1 MKKERQAEVARA
13 IVEIVAGEEQG
24 IRRLD
29 LIKRLEAKIAP
40 LPDNDAGERHRWA
53 HSRPHAGDAAR
64 RRGSQHLARRR
75 RPSRRCRSAPR
86 PCP

>member
-29 LIKRLEAKIAP
+29 LIKRLEAK
-40 LPDNDAGERHRWA
+40 LTLL
-53 HSRPHAGDAAR
+53 RPPITFKVR
-64 RRGSQHLARRR
+64 RSVAL
-75 RPSRRCRSAPR
+75 C
-86 PCP
+86 